1 MNIGMNIG
9 MNNCINNFESK
20 FLIIDGNSLGC
31 RAAFAHNPKHGE
43 DLCNFEGRPTGATYR
58 FFNMLDR
65 ILHQIRP
72 THVVVA
78 WDTNSNTFR
87 KQIYP
92 EYKANRKQSTAD
104 NETAQIQFEDI
115 KNILNLIGI
124 NNVNIEGFEGDDI
137 VGSYT
142 ELSTADKDFIVT
154 GDKDSFQLVT
164 DNAFIIYPL
173 NGFKEVQIIN
183 PQYIENKYNIEV
195 DKFID
200 LKALMGDTGDN
211 IKGINGCGEK
221 TALKLLEKLGSAKA
235 VSEYK
240 ENELEGINKKVM
252 CNLKEWSDRFEQTMQ
267 LVTIRKDVDLPYTFE
282 ECEIDLQWENA
293 KEYFKQL
300 TLNSFLR
307 KINNKE
313 FFGQL

>member
-1 MNIGMNIG
+1 M
-9 MNNCINNFESK
+9 ESK

-31 RAAFAHNPKHGE
+31 RAAFAHNPLKGE
-43 DLCNFEGRPTGATYR
+43 DLTSFDGRPTGATYR

-92 EYKANRKQSTAD
+92 EYKGTRKQSTAD
-104 NETAQIQFEDI
+104 NKTAQLQFEDI
-115 KNILNLIGI
+115 KNILTLIGI

-164 DNAFIIYPL
+164 ENAVVIYPL
-173 NGFKEVQIIN
+173 NGFKEIQIIN
-183 PQYIENKYNIEV
+183 PQYIEKKYNIEV
-195 DKFID
+195 DKFVD
-200 LKALMGDTGDN
+200 FKALMGDDGDN

-235 VSEYK
+235 VAEYK
-240 ENELEGINKKVM
+240 EEKLDGINKKVM
-252 CNLKEWSDRFEQTMQ
+252 GNLEEWANRFEQTMQ
-267 LVTIRKDVDLPYTFE
+267 LVTIRKDVELPYTFE
-282 ECEIDLQWENA
+282 ECEINLQWENA
-293 KEYFKQL
+293 KDYFKQL

-313 FFGQL
+313 FFGQF